1 MGLGAKY
8 VHSGG
13 YNDVMPGLEVGYAYF
28 VSKTVTIEPAVYYDQ
43 SFKDH
48 SAFSTIGF
56 KVGVGVYL

>member
-1 MGLGAKY
+1 
-8 VHSGG
+8 
-13 YNDVMPGLEVGYAYF
+13 MPGLEVGYAYF
-28 VSKTVTIEPAVYYDQ
+28 VSKTVTVEPAVYYDQ